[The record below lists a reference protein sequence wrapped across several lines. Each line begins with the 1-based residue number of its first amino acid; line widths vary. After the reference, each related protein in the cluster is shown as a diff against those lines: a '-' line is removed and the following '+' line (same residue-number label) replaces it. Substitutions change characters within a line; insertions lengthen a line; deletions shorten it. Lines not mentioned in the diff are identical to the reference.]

1 MFGGGKDFLKAKKM
15 TSQVTRV
22 TVPTCIPNPQNF
34 PAGASHTNPR
44 SVFNS
49 CEIKLSSL
57 INYNAILIFPE
68 AHNPE
73 NDFKSGMTS
82 KASFLFIGPRSD
94 HSLPMSVTHWLTH
107 D

>member
-22 TVPTCIPNPQNF
+22 TTPTCIPNPQNF

-49 CEIKLSSL
+49 CEFKLLPL
-57 INYNAILIFPE
+57 INYNAILIFSESHIPQ
-68 AHNPE
+68 
-73 NDFKSGMTS
+73 NDF
-82 KASFLFIGPRSD
+82 
-94 HSLPMSVTHWLTH
+94 
-107 D
+107 